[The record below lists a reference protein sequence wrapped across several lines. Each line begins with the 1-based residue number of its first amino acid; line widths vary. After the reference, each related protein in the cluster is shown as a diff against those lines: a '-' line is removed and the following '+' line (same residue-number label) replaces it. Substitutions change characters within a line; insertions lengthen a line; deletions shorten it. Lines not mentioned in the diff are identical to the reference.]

1 MILTAF
7 FHTQAVSSLADLKH
21 GNPPQISSLRKFNK
35 FTLYFFLFCLCVCLW
50 PSYAPVFSPSV
61 SYSHFSKKRE
71 FFLLTVARFFLTGDH
86 LDSRFDTCMVFT
98 FSYNTPRYVF
108 WSVSRISDFN
118 FQCFEK
124 ITADNQ
130 NFCLVLHI
138 KIFLAPVKLKL
149 FKAISSAFSY
159 GLEGEFVKVPENP
172 SLV

>member
-1 MILTAF
+1 MEIPPRSPVWGNSINSHCISF
-7 FHTQAVSSLADLKH
+7 FFVCGLAML
-21 GNPPQISSLRKFNK
+21 L
-35 FTLYFFLFCLCVCLW
+35 FFLRLSLI
-50 PSYAPVFSPSV
+50 S
-61 SYSHFSKKRE
+61 SHFSKKRE

>member
-1 MILTAF
+1 MEIPPRSPVWGNSIHSHCISF
-7 FHTQAVSSLADLKH
+7 FFVCVFVCGLAML
-21 GNPPQISSLRKFNK
+21 L
-35 FTLYFFLFCLCVCLW
+35 FFLRLSLI
-50 PSYAPVFSPSV
+50 S
-61 SYSHFSKKRE
+61 SHFSKKRE

-86 LDSRFDTCMVFT
+86 LDSHFDTCMVFT

>member
-1 MILTAF
+1 MEIPPSSPVWGNSINSHCISF
-7 FHTQAVSSLADLKH
+7 FFVCVFVCGLAML
-21 GNPPQISSLRKFNK
+21 L
-35 FTLYFFLFCLCVCLW
+35 FFLRLSLI
-50 PSYAPVFSPSV
+50 S
-61 SYSHFSKKRE
+61 SHFSKKRE

>member
-1 MILTAF
+1 MEIPPRSPVWGNSINSHCISF
-7 FHTQAVSSLADLKH
+7 FFVCVFVCGLAML
-21 GNPPQISSLRKFNK
+21 L
-35 FTLYFFLFCLCVCLW
+35 FFLRLSLI
-50 PSYAPVFSPSV
+50 S
-61 SYSHFSKKRE
+61 SHFSKKRE

-118 FQCFEK
+118 FQCIEK